1 MPSLDGEAAGGCS
14 NMNMSGGGGVS
25 VPAVDAGTLCDALR
39 HSELLVLDCRGNED
53 YSSGHIRG
61 AVGVGLPSLMLRR
74 LASGKLSLPQVVRHL
89 ADDGGDRLARLYQC
103 VPIVLYDHA
112 HAYNPHSP
120 TPTPSLMT
128 ILCRKFNQE
137 GSQAHCLAGGFEEF
151 RSRFPEWCES
161 AVPSDPP
168 IVGLKSLRIT
178 CLEAEEEVEGACD
191 SSLGRDTPLDDLG
204 FPVEIL
210 PHLYLGNAKNSG
222 DRDALNR
229 HKIRYIINVTPNLP
243 NVFEECGNYKYMQ
256 IPIADHWSQN
266 LASFFPK
273 AIQFIEEA
281 REAGVG
287 VLVHCLA
294 GISRSVTITVA
305 YLMYKKKLNLEEAY
319 EYVRVKKANIAPNFN
334 FMGQLQDFQQQL
346 NLSPHKCQCVSSEC
360 RCRHL
365 HFLTP
370 ARTSPDS
377 GIEFDRFS

>member
-1 MPSLDGEAAGGCS
+1 
-14 NMNMSGGGGVS
+14 MSAVN
-25 VPAVDAGTLCDALR
+25 VAPAVEASFLCEALR
-39 HSELLVLDCRGNED
+39 QARGPDDILVLDCRGADD
-53 YSSGHIRG
+53 YGACHIRS
-61 AVGVGLPSLMLRR
+61 ALSVGLPSLMLRR
-74 LASGKLSLPQVVRHL
+74 LTSGKLSLHQVVRHL
-89 ADDGGDRLARLYQC
+89 AADGGDRLARLHQC

-112 HAYNPHSP
+112 HASSP
-120 TPTPSLMT
+120 NTPTLMT
-128 ILCRKFNQE
+128 ILCKKFNQE
-137 GSQAHCLAGGFEEF
+137 GCDAHCLAGGFEEF

-161 AVPSDPP
+161 SLHAEPP

-178 CLEAEEEVEGACD
+178 CLEAEEEGVEGACD

-210 PHLYLGNAKNSG
+210 PHLYLGNAQNSG

-243 NVFEECGNYKYMQ
+243 NVFDECGSFKYMK

-273 AIQFIEEA
+273 AIQFIDEA
-281 REAGVG
+281 RESGVG

-305 YLMYKKKLNLEEAY
+305 YLMYKEKLNLEEAY

-346 NLSPHKCQCVSSEC
+346 NLSPHKCQCVDTC

>member
-1 MPSLDGEAAGGCS
+1 MPSLDGDATAGYSGAG
-14 NMNMSGGGGVS
+14 NMSAVN
-25 VPAVDAGTLCDALR
+25 VAPAVEASFLCEALR
-39 HSELLVLDCRGNED
+39 QARGPDDILVLDCRGADD
-53 YSSGHIRG
+53 YGACHIRS
-61 AVGVGLPSLMLRR
+61 ALSVGLPSLMLRR
-74 LASGKLSLPQVVRHL
+74 LTSGKLSLHQVVRHL
-89 ADDGGDRLARLYQC
+89 AADGGDRLARLHQC

-112 HAYNPHSP
+112 HASSP
-120 TPTPSLMT
+120 NTPTLMT
-128 ILCRKFNQE
+128 ILCKKFNQE
-137 GSQAHCLAGGFEEF
+137 GCDAHCLAGGFEEF

-161 AVPSDPP
+161 SLHAEPP

-178 CLEAEEEVEGACD
+178 CLEAEEEGVEGACD

-210 PHLYLGNAKNSG
+210 PHLYLGNAQNSG

-243 NVFEECGNYKYMQ
+243 NVFDECGSFKYMK

-273 AIQFIEEA
+273 AIQFIDEA
-281 REAGVG
+281 RESGVG

-305 YLMYKKKLNLEEAY
+305 YLMYKEKLNLEEAY

-346 NLSPHKCQCVSSEC
+346 NLSPHKCQCVDTC

>member
-1 MPSLDGEAAGGCS
+1 MPSLDGEAAAGYSGAS
-14 NMNMSGGGGVS
+14 SMSGVS
-25 VPAVDAGTLCDALR
+25 AAPVVEASFLCEALR
-39 HSELLVLDCRGNED
+39 QAHGVEEILVLDCRGADD
-53 YSSGHIRG
+53 YAAGHIRG
-61 AVGVGLPSLMLRR
+61 GVSVGLPSLMLRR

-89 ADDGGDRLARLYQC
+89 ASDGGDRLARLHQC

-112 HAYNPHSP
+112 HAYNPH
-120 TPTPSLMT
+120 TPTLMS

-137 GSQAHCLAGGFEEF
+137 GCSAHCLSGGYDEF

-161 AVPSDPP
+161 VLPSEPP

-178 CLEAEEEVEGACD
+178 CLEEEGVVEGACD
-191 SSLGRDTPLDDLG
+191 SSLGRDMPLDDLG

-243 NVFEECGNYKYMQ
+243 NVFEESGSYKYMQ

-281 REAGVG
+281 RESGVG

-305 YLMYKKKLNLEEAY
+305 YLMYKEKLNLEEAY

-346 NLSPHKCQCVSSEC
+346 NLSPHKCQCVSEC